1 MKIASVAWLRR
12 TGRWVGVIVIVLV
25 IVVGFWHVGLEVSAQ
40 PYGPRY
46 DVLRASSLTI
56 DGDLSDWPQVSDIL
70 LAASNASRHL
80 FSYPS
85 PMDASSHI
93 RFLWD
98 EDYLYVAISVT
109 DDRLVADSD
118 PIWEDDAFEV
128 GLDGANDLKPWGAD
142 DRQFTVAADGRIAK
156 EGVPTSDVQAAVRR
170 RIDGWDAELAIQAS
184 LLDQPRFRNWQM
196 IPFNL
201 GLIDDDLGGNADA
214 YMTWQ
219 GTRTWA
225 VEETWGALR
234 LLPDVVLAPT
244 PGPTP
249 SPTPPGSTITLQD
262 GFGQY
267 DGTHDTSISQWA
279 PDVNLGG
286 ASTIQVRSNE
296 IFSVL
301 LRFDLEALPEHA
313 RIKRATLSLFA
324 VDRTNPQGISM
335 LLYSLQRPWKE
346 HEATWR
352 LARNGDPWMK
362 PGASGPGDRSA
373 FPVASVVASRLDDW
387 ISIDV
392 TSAVQAWIDE
402 PGTNDGLILVGE
414 HDGSVAYRFH
424 SREAEGD
431 AVPYRP
437 QLIISYWEPT
447 PTPVPIVPP
456 TPTPQRIFMPL
467 IRR

>member
-1 MKIASVAWLRR
+1 MKTAPVSWPRRTARGVGVVVAWLM
-12 TGRWVGVIVIVLV
+12 IA
-25 IVVGFWHVGLEVSAQ
+25 VGLWHIVPVVSAQ

-46 DVLRASSLTI
+46 DVLRASPLTI
-56 DGDLSDWPQVSDIL
+56 DGDLSDWPLVPDIP
-70 LAASNASRHL
+70 LAASNASSHL

-85 PMDASSHI
+85 PMDASSYT

-128 GLDGANDLKPWGAD
+128 GLDGANDLKPRGAD
-142 DRQFTVAADGRIAK
+142 DRQFTVAADGRIAR
-156 EGVPTSDVQAAVRR
+156 EGAPITDVQAAVRR
-170 RIDGWDAELAIQAS
+170 RIDGWDAELAIPAS
-184 LLDQPRFRNWQM
+184 LLNQPRFRNWQM

-201 GLIDDDLGGNADA
+201 GLIDDDLGGKADA

-219 GTRTWA
+219 GARTWA

-234 LLPDVVLAPT
+234 LLPDAAVAPT

-249 SPTPPGSTITLQD
+249 SPTPPGDTVTLQD

-267 DGTHDTSISQWA
+267 EGTRDTFISQWD
-279 PDVNLGG
+279 PDANQGG

-296 IFSVL
+296 VLSAL
-301 LRFDLEALPEHA
+301 LRFDLEALPDHA

-335 LLYSLQRPWKE
+335 WVYTLQRPWE
-346 HEATWR
+346 ERQATWR
-352 LARNGDPWMK
+352 LARDGEPWTK

-373 FPVASVVASRLDDW
+373 FPFASAVASRLEDW
-387 ISIDV
+387 TSIDV
-392 TSAVQAWIDE
+392 TSAVQAWIEDPE
-402 PGTNDGLILVGE
+402 ANDGLILVGE
-414 HDGSVAYRFH
+414 QDGSVAYRFY

-431 AVPYRP
+431 AAPYRP

-447 PTPVPIVPP
+447 PTPVP
-456 TPTPQRIFMPL
+456 TPTPQRVYMPL

>member
-1 MKIASVAWLRR
+1 MKTAPVSWPRR
-12 TGRWVGVIVIVLV
+12 TARGLGVVVTWLAIAVGL
-25 IVVGFWHVGLEVSAQ
+25 WHVGPEVSAQ

-46 DVLRASSLTI
+46 DVLQASPLTI
-56 DGDLSDWPQVSDIL
+56 DGDLSDWPQIPDIP
-70 LAASNASRHL
+70 LAASNASSYL

-85 PMDASSHI
+85 SMDASSHT

-109 DDRLVADSD
+109 DDRLIADSD

-128 GLDGANDLKPWGAD
+128 GLDGANDLKPRGAD
-142 DRQFTVAADGRIAK
+142 DRQFTVASDGRITSKGAPTK
-156 EGVPTSDVQAAVRR
+156 EVQAAVRR
-170 RIDGWDAELAIQAS
+170 RIDGWDAELAIPAPS
-184 LLDQPRFRNWQM
+184 LNQPRFRNWQM

-201 GLIDDDLGGNADA
+201 GLIDDDLGGKADA

-219 GTRTWA
+219 GARTWA

-234 LLPDVVLAPT
+234 LLPDAAVAPT

-249 SPTPPGSTITLQD
+249 SPTPPGDTVTLQD

-267 DGTHDTSISQWA
+267 EGTRDTFISQWD
-279 PDVNLGG
+279 PDANQGG
-286 ASTIQVRSNE
+286 ASTIRVRNNE
-296 IFSVL
+296 VLSIL
-301 LRFDLEALPEHA
+301 LRFDLDALPDHA

-335 LLYSLQRPWKE
+335 LLYTLQRPWE
-346 HEATWR
+346 ERQATWR
-352 LARNGDPWMK
+352 LARDGAPWTK

-373 FPVASVVASRLDDW
+373 FSLASAVASRLEDW
-387 ISIDV
+387 TSIDV
-392 TSAVQAWIDE
+392 TSAVQAWIEEPDE
-402 PGTNDGLILVGE
+402 NHGLILVGE
-414 HDGSVAYRFH
+414 QNGSVAYRFY

-431 AVPYRP
+431 TAPYRP

-447 PTPVPIVPP
+447 PTPAPTA
-456 TPTPQRIFMPL
+456 TPTPQRIYMPI